1 LHGEKY
7 LSMCLPSGDLLNAKL
22 MGRDVYNSQSY
33 CNYKVILIL
42 VTIYKMYFGVS
53 HIKLININSY
63 KTVICYNILAYTS
76 YFKNSI

>member
-33 CNYKVILIL
+33 CNYKVILML
-42 VTIYKMYFGVS
+42 VTIYKMYFWA
-53 HIKLININSY
+53 
-63 KTVICYNILAYTS
+63 LAL
-76 YFKNSI
+76 